1 MVNIFREERILTI
14 GYNILRVIIKFS
26 LSIKF
31 SKFLPFIIFFSTLL
45 SAEVCKSEI
54 NDPDL
59 VKDKLISPSYLNSK
73 NELEDYIIGI
83 GDGLFIDFYPAI
95 ELSGIYQVN
104 EEGEVYLPSLNEV
117 NVNGLTTLELEKLLE
132 KNYSDFL
139 ISPAIKVK
147 IAIFKEIKVTVTGE
161 VRYPGTYKFPS
172 YESSSVSNFF
182 GPQKPQEDFPK
193 IDFEEENSQISKK
206 FEKSNE
212 ARKNFQNQNY
222 LNNQFAYKKDSKNT
236 KNISD
241 IIRKAGGITSL
252 SDLTKIE
259 IVREVPLGKGGGKKV
274 ALVNLN
280 DFFNEFNAVN
290 DLRLFD
296 GDQIFIPS
304 LKNKN
309 KEQIAKSV
317 VRGLSPRFIEV
328 NIYGRV
334 ENPGTFKLPLEGTL
348 SDAIDITGPI
358 KPLSGKVV
366 LIRYNSDGSIAK
378 KKISYSANAPRGS
391 KRNPYVKEGDLITVT
406 SSVLGKTTGVVTELT
421 APLQGIYF
429 TKELIE
435 NF

>member
-1 MVNIFREERILTI
+1 M
-14 GYNILRVIIKFS
+14 IKFS
-26 LSIKF
+26 LSINF

-45 SAEVCKSEI
+45 SAEVAKSET
-54 NDPDL
+54 NNPVL
-59 VKDKLISPSYLNSK
+59 VKDNLIPSSYLNSK
-73 NELEDYIIGI
+73 NELEDYIIGK
-83 GDGLFIDFYPAI
+83 GDGLFIDFYPAN
-95 ELSGIYQVN
+95 ELTGIYQVN
-104 EEGEVYLPSLNEV
+104 EEGEVYLPRLKEV

-132 KNYSDFL
+132 KNYSEFL
-139 ISPAIKVK
+139 ITPAVKVK
-147 IAIFKEIKVTVTGE
+147 IAIFKPIKVTVTGE

-172 YESSSVSNFF
+172 YISASVSNFF
-182 GPQKPQEDFPK
+182 GPQKTQEEFRK
-193 IDFEEENSQISKK
+193 IDFEEKNSELSENLEQST
-206 FEKSNE
+206 EERNY
-212 ARKNFQNQNY
+212 FQNQNF
-222 LNNQFAYKKDSKNT
+222 LNDQFASNEDSKNT

-241 IIRKAGGITSL
+241 VIRKAGGITSL

-280 DFFNEFNAVN
+280 SFLNEFNSVN

-304 LKNKN
+304 LKNNN

-348 SDAIDITGPI
+348 SDAIEITGPI

-366 LIRYNSDGSIAK
+366 LIRYNSDGSLDK

-406 SSVLGKTTGVVTELT
+406 SSVIGKTSGIISELT
-421 APLQGIYF
+421 SPFQGIYF
-429 TKELIE
+429 TKELIDS
-435 NF
+435 F

>member
-280 DFFNEFNAVN
+280 DFFNGNH
-290 DLRLFD
+290 
-296 GDQIFIPS
+296 IFLS
-304 LKNKN
+304 L
-309 KEQIAKSV
+309 
-317 VRGLSPRFIEV
+317 
-328 NIYGRV
+328 
-334 ENPGTFKLPLEGTL
+334 
-348 SDAIDITGPI
+348 
-358 KPLSGKVV
+358 
-366 LIRYNSDGSIAK
+366 
-378 KKISYSANAPRGS
+378 
-391 KRNPYVKEGDLITVT
+391 
-406 SSVLGKTTGVVTELT
+406 
-421 APLQGIYF
+421 
-429 TKELIE
+429 
-435 NF
+435 